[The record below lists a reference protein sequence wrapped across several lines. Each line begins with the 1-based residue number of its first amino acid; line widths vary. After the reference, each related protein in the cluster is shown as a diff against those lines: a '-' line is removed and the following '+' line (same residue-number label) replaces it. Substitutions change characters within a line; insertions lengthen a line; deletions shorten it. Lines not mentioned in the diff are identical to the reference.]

1 MTPSQLRY
9 LSWGVMS
16 LFPDWKV
23 MPSLLIRRVN
33 LCGLVGD
40 YCLTCWSEQSN
51 LCYLVGRNTTIILS
65 EGVSCEESNLRGE
78 TIPRLKVEL
87 TSLSDSRSY
96 VLAFWLESCLPC
108 WLEGSSFCY
117 LMETLWLSLF
127 SYQRSQVL
135 VVLWSAESSYFYLI
149 KSDQGAL
156 SSAIWL
162 RIRQIPHGKKNKVG
176 TNQIKWG
183 SLLWRIES
191 TGRNDSSS

>member
-1 MTPSQLRY
+1 
-9 LSWGVMS
+9 MS

-96 VLAFWLESCLPC
+96 VLAFWLESCLVC
-108 WLEGSSFCY
+108 WLEGSSLCY
-117 LMETLWLSLF
+117 LIEPLWLSLF
-127 SYQRSQVL
+127 SNQRSQVFT
-135 VVLWSAESSYFYLI
+135 VPWSAESSYFYLI
-149 KSDQGAL
+149 KGTL
-156 SSAIWL
+156 SFAIWL
-162 RIRQIPHGKKNKVG
+162 ADAPCWRRSKVD

-183 SLLWRIES
+183 SRPRGIGS
-191 TGRNDSSS
+191 TERNNSLS